1 MRKVEIKVIGPDDR
15 TRKVF
20 YKDSDDDA
28 GIAKICNSEVKM
40 LDSGPQAVRI
50 TSSHMS
56 EAFIVSEAE
65 VKTIYHLKLTPNIF
79 CKMIGQMRAMHK
91 KIDPDNFFGI
101 DIVNREEG
109 FTLAEST
116 QLLKDIFKMGINCS
130 PSAVNFITT
139 KILNFDGVENYGWY
153 DWEEGAAFWSAYS
166 YGDQLT
172 RKDDYLG

>member
-1 MRKVEIKVIGPDDR
+1 MRKVEVKVIGPDDR

-20 YKDSDDDA
+20 YKDRDDDN

-40 LDSGPQAVRI
+40 LDSGSQVVRL

-56 EAFIVSEAE
+56 ETFIVSEAE
-65 VKTIYHLKLTPNIF
+65 VKTIYHLKLTPDVF
-79 CKMIGQMRAMHK
+79 CKMIGQMRATHI
-91 KIDPDNFFGI
+91 KINSDDFFGI
-101 DIVNREEG
+101 DIVNRKEG
-109 FTLAEST
+109 FTLAESA

-130 PSAVNFITT
+130 PSAINFITT

-153 DWEEGAAFWSAYS
+153 DCEEGAAFWSAYS

-172 RKDDYLG
+172 RNGD